1 MIMFAARIKELRLEK
16 QLSQADLAKAI
27 SVNQRTISNWEK
39 SVRQPDFETLAKLAE
54 FFQVSCDYLLGLED

>member
-1 MIMFAARIKELRLEK
+1 MIIFAARIKELRLEK

>member
-1 MIMFAARIKELRLEK
+1 MIMFSARIKELRLDK
-16 QLSQADLAKAI
+16 QLSQADLAKAM

-54 FFQVSCDYLLGLED
+54 FFQVSTDYLLGLED